1 MVEMHVEG
9 LSLDPQTRK
18 PIVILRQN
26 DGKGLLPLWIGAMEA
41 MTISLVLNG
50 EELPRPLA
58 HDLLLMVAKALN
70 GTLTGVDI
78 VDYRDDIYYAVL
90 LLRGPSGLINVDCR
104 PSDGIALAL
113 RASVP
118 IRVKTEVFEKAAREQ
133 EPGSI
138 HPATRHQAGSDAA
151 TDMART
157 ADARKEA
164 DTLAA
169 LLAKGAVPEDLGEA
183 AGPEHSEISTN
194 QDDNRSSSTGMQNSP
209 KPSGFGLFFQTD
221 PVMPVLPVIRPAATW
236 RGPWT

>member
-26 DGKGLLPLWIGAMEA
+26 DGKGLLPLWVGAMEA

-78 VDYRDDIYYAVL
+78 VDYRDGIYYAVL
-90 LLRGPSGLINVDCR
+90 LLRGPAGLISVDCR

-118 IRVKTEVFEKAAREQ
+118 IRVKAEVLEKAAREQ

-138 HPATRHQAGSDAA
+138 HPATRHHAGSDAA
-151 TDMART
+151 TDMACT

-183 AGPEHSEISTN
+183 AGPERLRDLLRALE
-194 QDDNRSSSTGMQNSP
+194 
-209 KPSGFGLFFQTD
+209 
-221 PVMPVLPVIRPAATW
+221 PVSRNKM
-236 RGPWT
+236 

>member
-90 LLRGPSGLINVDCR
+90 LLRGPSGLISVDCR

-138 HPATRHQAGSDAA
+138 HPATRHQAGSDA
-151 TDMART
+151 
-157 ADARKEA
+157 RKEA

-183 AGPEHSEISTN
+183 AGPERLRDLLRALE
-194 QDDNRSSSTGMQNSP
+194 
-209 KPSGFGLFFQTD
+209 
-221 PVMPVLPVIRPAATW
+221 PVSRNKM
-236 RGPWT
+236 

>member
-1 MVEMHVEG
+1 M
-9 LSLDPQTRK
+9 
-18 PIVILRQN
+18 
-26 DGKGLLPLWIGAMEA
+26 
-41 MTISLVLNG
+41 
-50 EELPRPLA
+50 
-58 HDLLLMVAKALN
+58 
-70 GTLTGVDI
+70 
-78 VDYRDDIYYAVL
+78 DYRDDIYYAVL
-90 LLRGPSGLINVDCR
+90 LLRGPSGLISVDCR

-118 IRVKTEVFEKAAREQ
+118 IRVKSEVFEKAAREQ

-183 AGPEHSEISTN
+183 AGPERLRDLLLGPGARIAEQDVESIVPGGLCCNISGILN
-194 QDDNRSSSTGMQNSP
+194 ESR
-209 KPSGFGLFFQTD
+209 
-221 PVMPVLPVIRPAATW
+221 
-236 RGPWT
+236 

>member
-78 VDYRDDIYYAVL
+78 VDYRDGIYYAVL
-90 LLRGPSGLINVDCR
+90 LLRGPAGLISVDCR

-118 IRVKTEVFEKAAREQ
+118 IRVKAEVLEKAAREQ
-133 EPGSI
+133 GPGCI
-138 HPATRHQAGSDAA
+138 HPATRHHAGSDAA

-183 AGPEHSEISTN
+183 AGPERLRDLLRALE
-194 QDDNRSSSTGMQNSP
+194 
-209 KPSGFGLFFQTD
+209 
-221 PVMPVLPVIRPAATW
+221 PAS
-236 RGPWT
+236 RNKM

>member
-90 LLRGPSGLINVDCR
+90 LLRGPSGLISVDCR

-138 HPATRHQAGSDAA
+138 HPAT
-151 TDMART
+151 
-157 ADARKEA
+157 
-164 DTLAA
+164 LAA

-183 AGPEHSEISTN
+183 AGPERLRDLLRALE
-194 QDDNRSSSTGMQNSP
+194 
-209 KPSGFGLFFQTD
+209 
-221 PVMPVLPVIRPAATW
+221 PVSRNKM
-236 RGPWT
+236 

>member
-1 MVEMHVEG
+1 
-9 LSLDPQTRK
+9 
-18 PIVILRQN
+18 
-26 DGKGLLPLWIGAMEA
+26 MEA

-90 LLRGPSGLINVDCR
+90 LLRGPSGLISVDCR

-138 HPATRHQAGSDAA
+138 HP
-151 TDMART
+151 DMART

-183 AGPEHSEISTN
+183 AGPERLRDLLRALE
-194 QDDNRSSSTGMQNSP
+194 
-209 KPSGFGLFFQTD
+209 
-221 PVMPVLPVIRPAATW
+221 PVSRNKM
-236 RGPWT
+236 

>member
-90 LLRGPSGLINVDCR
+90 LLRGPSGLISVDCR

-133 EPGSI
+133 
-138 HPATRHQAGSDAA
+138 
-151 TDMART
+151 
-157 ADARKEA
+157 
-164 DTLAA
+164 AA

-183 AGPEHSEISTN
+183 AGPERLRDLLRALE
-194 QDDNRSSSTGMQNSP
+194 
-209 KPSGFGLFFQTD
+209 
-221 PVMPVLPVIRPAATW
+221 PVSRNKM
-236 RGPWT
+236 

>member
-90 LLRGPSGLINVDCR
+90 LLRGPAGLISVDCR

-138 HPATRHQAGSDAA
+138 HPATRHHAGSDAA
-151 TDMART
+151 TDM
-157 ADARKEA
+157 EA

-183 AGPEHSEISTN
+183 AGPERLRDLLRALE
-194 QDDNRSSSTGMQNSP
+194 
-209 KPSGFGLFFQTD
+209 
-221 PVMPVLPVIRPAATW
+221 PVSRNKM
-236 RGPWT
+236 

>member
-1 MVEMHVEG
+1 M
-9 LSLDPQTRK
+9 
-18 PIVILRQN
+18 
-26 DGKGLLPLWIGAMEA
+26 
-41 MTISLVLNG
+41 
-50 EELPRPLA
+50 
-58 HDLLLMVAKALN
+58 
-70 GTLTGVDI
+70 
-78 VDYRDDIYYAVL
+78 
-90 LLRGPSGLINVDCR
+90 LRGPAGLISVDCR

-183 AGPEHSEISTN
+183 AGPERLRDLLRALE
-194 QDDNRSSSTGMQNSP
+194 
-209 KPSGFGLFFQTD
+209 
-221 PVMPVLPVIRPAATW
+221 PVSRNKM
-236 RGPWT
+236 